1 MAGNGPAFLKH
12 LVNLR
17 RVLPGAHPHTLV
29 KSVGPEQLDVANM
42 AQHDILKALE
52 AMPRG
57 TEMPV
62 GLSPFLQQLWDHGAT
77 RVFRP
82 EEGVVQYISKN
93 PKAGAIE
100 IGGFHGKSA
109 IPMTD
114 IDIPDPTHPESGITA
129 KTRGHAI
136 EQLERLMKI
145 GRGKVQRVYITPG
158 GVRSFEVG
166 ETMEPRKWWK
176 GHEIGDPFYRRFTQE
191 ARTVNNE
198 RLPATF
204 TFRNSRKANRA
215 PEDDYVAALLG
226 TMGPEGE
233 ALPESLRKVGRYHDE
248 RIGLGLGDHVNR
260 VRPKVADIL
269 DELPSE
275 LAEQVK
281 QRYGL

>member
-12 LVNLR
+12 LVSLK
-17 RVLPGAHPHTLV
+17 RVLPGAHAHTLV
-29 KSVGPEQLDVANM
+29 KSVGPENLEAANM

-82 EEGVVQYISKN
+82 EEGVVQYVSKN

-100 IGGFHGKSA
+100 IGGFHGKNA

-114 IDIPDPTHPESGITA
+114 IDIPDDTHPAAGITA
-129 KTRGHAI
+129 QTRGHAI
-136 EQLERLMKI
+136 EQLQRLLKI
-145 GRGKVQRVYITPG
+145 GRGKTQRVYITPG

-176 GHEIGDPFYRRFTQE
+176 GHDIGDPFYRRFTQE
-191 ARTVNNE
+191 SRTVNDE

-215 PEDDYVAALLG
+215 AEDDYVAALIGTLG
-226 TMGPEGE
+226 DEEVT
-233 ALPESLRKVGRYHDE
+233 LPESIRKVTRYHDN
-248 RIGLGLGDHVNR
+248 RIGLSLGDHVNR
-260 VRPKVADIL
+260 VRPKVAEIL
-269 DELPSE
+269 DQLPPELV
-275 LAEQVK
+275 EQVK
-281 QRYGL
+281 RRYNL